1 MVSSLF
7 LWAALAGAGSL
18 LMTIPFSQKRSRK
31 AGLPPG
37 TLVHLGPQKEGP
49 VKITLFDYDTNNFI
63 EQEIRDVQ
71 ECYPYRDKP
80 SITWINVDGIHKT
93 GIIRDLGKNFGLHP
107 LSLEDIVNT
116 NQRPKLEDYG
126 DYLYLVLKMLHKN
139 KQGDGVIVE
148 QVSLIVGNNF
158 VLSFQETVHGDVFDP
173 IREQIRS
180 GKGRLRKMGA
190 DYLAY
195 ALIDTIIDY
204 YFVVLET
211 LGEKIESLE
220 EETAT
225 NPNQKT
231 LRNIHVLKR
240 DMLFL
245 RRAVWPLREVL
256 TGLGRC
262 PGLISDSIALY
273 LRDAYDHTIQ
283 IMDTIENYREML
295 SGMLDIYLSSINN
308 RLNEIIKVLTII
320 TTIFMPLSVITGLY
334 GMNFKNIPGAEA
346 PQGFFEVIGFM
357 VIIAVLMLLYFK
369 RKKWI

>member
-18 LMTIPFSQKRSRK
+18 LMVIPFSQKRSRK

-49 VKITLFDYDTNNFI
+49 IKITLFDYDANNFI
-63 EQEIRDVQ
+63 EQDIHDVQ
-71 ECYPYRDKP
+71 ECYPFRDKP
-80 SITWINVDGIHKT
+80 SITWINVDGIHKVDV
-93 GIIRDLGKNFGLHP
+93 IKDLGKNFGLHP
-107 LSLEDIVNT
+107 LVLEDIVNT

-126 DYLYLVLKMLHKN
+126 NYLYVVLKMLHKD
-139 KQGDGVIVE
+139 KQSDEIIVE

-158 VLSFQETVHGDVFDP
+158 VISFQETTHGDVFDP
-173 IREQIRS
+173 IRQQIRAE
-180 GKGRLRKMGA
+180 KGRLRKMGA

-195 ALIDTIIDY
+195 ALIDTVIDY

-211 LGEKIESLE
+211 MGEKIESLE
-220 EETAT
+220 EETVT
-225 NPNQKT
+225 NPNQRT
-231 LRNIHVLKR
+231 LHNIHILKR

-245 RRAVWPLREVL
+245 RRAIWPLREVL
-256 TGLGRC
+256 TGLGRS

-283 IMDTIENYREML
+283 IMDNIENYREML

-334 GMNFKNIPGAEA
+334 GMNFKFIPGSDT
-346 PQGFFEVIGFM
+346 QSGFYEVIGLM
-357 VIIAVLMLLYFK
+357 LSIAFLMLLYFK

>member
-7 LWAALAGAGSL
+7 LWAALAGAGSFL
-18 LMTIPFSQKRSRK
+18 ILTTPSQKRPRK

-49 VKITLFDYDTNNFI
+49 IKITLFDYDANSFI
-63 EQEIRDVQ
+63 EQDIHDVQ
-71 ECYPYRDKP
+71 ECYPFRDKP
-80 SITWINVDGIHKT
+80 SVTWINVDGVHKSEV
-93 GIIRDLGKNFGLHP
+93 IEDLGKNFVLHP
-107 LSLEDIVNT
+107 LVVEDIVYT
-116 NQRPKLEDYG
+116 NQRPKMEDYG
-126 DYLYLVLKMLHKN
+126 DYLYIVLKMLHKSR
-139 KQGDGVIVE
+139 QGEGFVAE

-158 VLSFQETVHGDVFDP
+158 VISFQESADGDVFDP
-173 IREQIRS
+173 IRQQIRT
-180 GKGRLRKMGA
+180 GKGRMRKMGA

-195 ALIDTIIDY
+195 TLIDTVIDY

-211 LGEKIESLE
+211 MGEKIESLE
-220 EETAT
+220 GETVT

-245 RRAVWPLREVL
+245 RRAVWPLREVI
-256 TGLGRC
+256 TGLGRS

-283 IMDTIENYREML
+283 IMDNIENYREML

-334 GMNFKNIPGAEA
+334 GMNFKFIPGSDT
-346 PQGFFEVIGFM
+346 PNGFYEVIGLMLFI
-357 VIIAVLMLLYFK
+357 VLLMLLYFK